1 MKLAPA
7 MYVTTSKP
15 YKLSPPPTRLRSGKS
30 QGQAQSPNGFCV
42 ACWQGARFYLL
53 ASRFGAHVLPLPA
66 VGKIL
71 HLDAPA
77 PLPCAAPALST
88 LLHGPSHPGAQRR
101 QRLTRASPTESPRE
115 GRGGQRRRRD
125 QMTLGPSSSMFFY
138 LPGRGRHILRSF
150 NRGSFT

>member
-1 MKLAPA
+1 MLPQ
-7 MYVTTSKP
+7 VNPINSP
-15 YKLSPPPTRLRSGKS
+15 HPPPAFGLARAKARPSPLMGSVLRAGKARGFIFWLLSSGPMSCPS
-30 QGQAQSPNGFCV
+30 QQSEKYSTWTPQPRSLVRPQHC
-42 ACWQGARFYLL
+42 Q
-53 ASRFGAHVLPLPA
+53 
-66 VGKIL
+66 
-71 HLDAPA
+71 
-77 PLPCAAPALST
+77 PCST
-88 LLHGPSHPGAQRR
+88 APSHPGAQRR